1 MDTTRSFSRRSLA
14 WLVLI
19 NLLFFAV
26 IDGAVY
32 FLAGYVFSGNT
43 FSELMGMASNTT
55 GLEAWAETMLPLF
68 AWIRAL
74 FFPVTLALFVA
85 VALVQ
90 WAVLRA
96 VLRRAMQK
104 SPTTDRDA
112 EKKSR
117 RAAKK
122 PAEPGGPDVSER
134 EIRQQHQRYY
144 LHLLSVL
151 QRQGRLL
158 DFFKE
163 NLSAY
168 EDAQIGAAVR
178 SIHENCADT
187 VEKNLAPGAIIEK
200 AEGEQLTVP
209 VDFDPSAIKLTGNVT
224 GEPPFTGILRHRGWR
239 AGKLDLPV
247 LSSSGDP
254 RIIAPAE
261 VEIT

>member
-1 MDTTRSFSRRSLA
+1 MDSMHSFSRRSLV
-14 WLVLI
+14 WLLLL

-32 FLAGYVFSGNT
+32 FLAGYVFSGDT
-43 FSELMGMASNTT
+43 FSEVLGMASSTT
-55 GLEAWAETMLPLF
+55 GLETWAEAMRPLF

-85 VALVQ
+85 VALIQ

-104 SPTTDRDA
+104 SPTADRDA

-117 RAAKK
+117 RTAKK
-122 PAEPGGPDVSER
+122 SAEPGGPDVSER
-134 EIRQQHQRYY
+134 EIRQQYQRYY
-144 LHLLSVL
+144 LHLLWVL

-158 DFFKE
+158 DFLKE

-187 VEKNLAPGAIIEK
+187 VEKNLAPRAIIEK

-209 VDFDPSAIKLTGNVT
+209 ADFDPSAIKLTGNVT
-224 GEPPFTGILRHRGWR
+224 GEPPFTGILRHKGWR
-239 AGKLDLPV
+239 AGKLELPV
-247 LSSSGDP
+247 LSSTGDP